1 MLNSWLLKT
10 STGYTGSWCETEID
24 ECELWSPCSLNS
36 SCIDLVNDYQCF
48 CSVDFGGKN
57 CSVYLEGCDHEP
69 CLNGGYCEPFL
80 VSEIPDIEHG
90 HSCMCRPGTSGPDC
104 SESTSFSF
112 KYANRGKKDNV
123 VVIPIEEDQI
133 DFEIRFKFK
142 TSFVEKEVPIAA
154 LYSNSTRFW
163 QVVSKIQSSKT

>member
-1 MLNSWLLKT
+1 
-10 STGYTGSWCETEID
+10 
-24 ECELWSPCSLNS
+24 
-36 SCIDLVNDYQCF
+36 
-48 CSVDFGGKN
+48 
-57 CSVYLEGCDHEP
+57 
-69 CLNGGYCEPFL
+69 
-80 VSEIPDIEHG
+80 
-90 HSCMCRPGTSGPDC
+90 MCQPGTSGPDC

-123 VVIPIEEDQI
+123 VVIPIEEDQR

-154 LYSNSTRFW
+154 LYSNSTSFW